1 MNCPHSIGTPLL
13 KINSYG
19 GNHNRQ
25 QGVQRTRRKD
35 RENRRVFFSSKA
47 TIRKLRKT
55 YLVRQRPTCRYARIS
70 TRTLQ
75 RLRKDNQ
82 IAYTKLRRKCIYRL
96 SDVRESVNSRIV
108 TCDPQTMDDYYK
120 NYMLVTNGK
129 KGGLL

>member
-1 MNCPHSIGTPLL
+1 MEVITIDSKAFKELAE
-13 KINSYG
+13 KIE
-19 GNHNRQ
+19 
-25 QGVQRTRRKD
+25 KIA
-35 RENRRVFFSSKA
+35 EFFFSSKA